1 VDTSIHHR
9 NIRDIVMS
17 SRTIRPVQSS
27 LAFLRKTP
35 PKAHTTPIRFG
46 RDTIFERNNALQDFL
61 ERKTTTPLKD
71 EFTVSRV
78 THGRVCRDTDLPHL
92 LEQAKAE
99 YTALE
104 TNPNADQTKK
114 GMAGIKLANL
124 QLADDNDNKAA
135 FALLKKS
142 LDLLNP
148 RLSGFS
154 DPAYIH
160 GLYNRGCYVLNNVLH
175 QTSIDLLG
183 QAEMEDTASSYEGL
197 TTGVPKDPK
206 EAEDLK
212 NQILEGL
219 PFLDKAITLSAGLKD
234 QNIAYIEYQSAKG
247 EAMHALSHLA
257 EDTIERNDFD
267 VQALVSFKHAWDG
280 LNSIEPKDY
289 TPQHRRLKEKLG
301 DVKIMHMCL
310 EPEHIPRNGYISKK
324 DKEFCVNLLKDMGD
338 DLSASIVAEF
348 PLKNEPA

>member
-1 VDTSIHHR
+1 
-9 NIRDIVMS
+9 
-17 SRTIRPVQSS
+17 
-27 LAFLRKTP
+27 
-35 PKAHTTPIRFG
+35 
-46 RDTIFERNNALQDFL
+46 
-61 ERKTTTPLKD
+61 
-71 EFTVSRV
+71 
-78 THGRVCRDTDLPHL
+78 
-92 LEQAKAE
+92 
-99 YTALE
+99 
-104 TNPNADQTKK
+104 
-114 GMAGIKLANL
+114 
-124 QLADDNDNKAA
+124 
-135 FALLKKS
+135 
-142 LDLLNP
+142 
-148 RLSGFS
+148 
-154 DPAYIH
+154 
-160 GLYNRGCYVLNNVLH
+160 
-175 QTSIDLLG
+175 
-183 QAEMEDTASSYEGL
+183 MEDTASSYEGL